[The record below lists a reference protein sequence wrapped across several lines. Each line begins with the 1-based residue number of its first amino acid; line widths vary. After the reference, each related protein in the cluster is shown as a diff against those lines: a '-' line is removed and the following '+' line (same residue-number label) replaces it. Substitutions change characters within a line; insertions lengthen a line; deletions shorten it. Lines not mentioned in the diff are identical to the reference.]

1 MFKKSLTVLVLL
13 LVVNCSFSQSFDP
26 FDKIN
31 SIYDEQNPVLSPDG
45 RTVYFTRSRHPENV
59 GGVIDLGDIW
69 YSNLMP
75 NGMWSEP
82 INARRLNN
90 KGWNGVLGFVG
101 GSDVIYLFNHYS
113 ADNSLIKTQGIARS
127 TKTTSSGWSFP
138 ENINVPYYK
147 NTSEYHGG
155 AITDDASVM
164 VVSLES
170 YGSAGGEDIYVCI
183 NKGNGQWSEPKNLG
197 LTINTKYQEFSPFLS
212 ADKKTLYFSSNGH
225 NSEGGTDIYYAERL
239 DDTWINWST
248 PVSFSELN
256 TEGKE
261 QGMHLYGNTYFYTST
276 LNSDGYGDL
285 KIYIDPE
292 SEEPT
297 PLDTT
302 VVVQPTGVTI
312 AENQPIFDD
321 KVITLYGNTINKK
334 DKKAVEA
341 KISLKTTGDE
351 PITVVKSEKG
361 SYALKIDAIGDYLLR
376 VEALGYISHQE
387 MLELKSNEINAFE
400 MNFTLDPIE
409 VGTTVNLKDVL
420 FQQSKAEFLE
430 SSYPELNLVAEFM
443 KENPKVKIRLEG
455 HTDNRGIAKYN
466 VKLSKD
472 RVEAVKKYL
481 VRKGISSKRIS
492 GKGYGGSRPIA
503 DNEDPAKRVLNRRV
517 EFTIV
522 KN

>member
-1 MFKKSLTVLVLL
+1 MFKKSLAVLVLS
-13 LVVNCSFSQSFDP
+13 LVVISLFAQSIDP

-31 SIYDEQNPVLSPDG
+31 SVYDEQNPVLSPDG
-45 RTVYFTRSRHPENV
+45 RTVYFTRSRHPQNV
-59 GGVIDLGDIW
+59 GGTIDLGDIW

-75 NGMWSEP
+75 NGKWSEP
-82 INARRLNN
+82 INAKKLNN
-90 KGWNGVLGFVG
+90 RGWNGVLGFVG

-127 TKTTSSGWSFP
+127 TKTTSGWSFP

-147 NTSEYHGG
+147 NTSEHHGG
-155 AITDDASVM
+155 SIADDASLM
-164 VVSLES
+164 IVSLES
-170 YGSAGGEDIYVCI
+170 YGSAGGEDLYVCI

-197 LTINTKYQEFSPFLS
+197 QSINTKYQEFSPFLS
-212 ADKKTLYFSSNGH
+212 SDSKTLYFSSNGH
-225 NSEGGTDIYYAERL
+225 NSTGGTDIYSAERL
-239 DDTWINWST
+239 DDTWINWSA
-248 PVSFSELN
+248 PAPFKELN

-261 QGMHLYGNTYFYTST
+261 LGLHLYNNTYFYTST

-285 KIYIDPE
+285 KIYIDPD
-292 SEEPT
+292 SDEPT

-302 VVVQPTGVTI
+302 VVVKQEDISI
-312 AENQPIFDD
+312 AENLPVFDD
-321 KVITLYGNTINKK
+321 KLITLYGNTINKK
-334 DKKAVEA
+334 SKQAIEA
-341 KISLKTTGDE
+341 KISLKTIEDKFISE
-351 PITVVKSEKG
+351 VKAEKG

-376 VEALGYISHQE
+376 VEAPGYISRQE
-387 MLELKSNEINAFE
+387 TLELKSNEINAFE
-400 MNFTLDPIE
+400 MNFALDRIE

-455 HTDNRGIAKYN
+455 HTDNRGVAKYN
-466 VKLSKD
+466 VKLSKN
-472 RVEAVKKYL
+472 RVDAVKKYL
-481 VRKGISSKRIS
+481 VRKGISTKRIS
-492 GKGYGGSRPIA
+492 GKGFGGSRPIA
-503 DNEDPAKRVLNRRV
+503 DNNDLEKRVLNRRV

>member
-1 MFKKSLTVLVLL
+1 MFRSSLTVLVLS
-13 LVVNCSFSQSFDP
+13 LVFGSLFAQSVDP

-45 RTVYFTRSRHPENV
+45 RTIYFTRSRHPENV
-59 GGVIDLGDIW
+59 GGIVDLGDIW

-75 NGMWSEP
+75 NGLWSEP
-82 INARRLNN
+82 INAKRLNN

-101 GSDVIYLFNHYS
+101 GSDVIYLFNHY
-113 ADNSLIKTQGIARS
+113 AEDNGLIKTQGIARS
-127 TKTTSSGWSFP
+127 TKTTSGWSFP

-155 AITDDASVM
+155 AITDDAAIM
-164 VVSLES
+164 LVSLES
-170 YGSAGGEDIYVCI
+170 YGTAGGEDIYVCI

-197 LTINTKYQEFSPFLS
+197 NTINTKFQEFSPFLS
-212 ADKKTLYFSSNGH
+212 ADKKTMYFSSNGH
-225 NSEGGTDIYYAERL
+225 NSTGGTDIFYSERL
-239 DDTWINWST
+239 DDSWINWST
-248 PVSFSELN
+248 PAPFAALN

-261 QGMHLYGNTYFYTST
+261 LGLHLYNNTYFYTST

-285 KIYIDPE
+285 KMYVDPE
-292 SEEPT
+292 SDEPT

-302 VVVQPTGVTI
+302 VVIEPTGITI
-312 AENQPIFDD
+312 AENIPVFDD
-321 KVITLYGNTINKK
+321 KVITLYGNTLNKK
-334 DKKAVEA
+334 DKRPVEA
-341 KISLKTTGDE
+341 KISLKTTDDTL
-351 PITVVKSEKG
+351 ISSIKSEKG
-361 SYALKIDAIGDYLLR
+361 SYALKIDAIGDYLIR
-376 VEALGYISHQE
+376 VEAPGYISHQE
-387 MLELKSNEINAFE
+387 VLELKSNEINAFE
-400 MNFTLDPIE
+400 MNFALDPIE

-420 FQQSKAEFLE
+420 FHQSKADFLE

-481 VRKGISSKRIS
+481 VRKGISAKRIS

-503 DNEDPAKRVLNRRV
+503 DNNDPAKRVLNRRV

>member
-1 MFKKSLTVLVLL
+1 MFRKSLTALVLF
-13 LVVNCSFSQSFDP
+13 LVVSSLYSQSIDP

-45 RTVYFTRSRHPENV
+45 RTMYFTRSGHPENV
-59 GGVIDLGDIW
+59 GGTIDLGDIW

-75 NGMWSEP
+75 NGIWSEP
-82 INARRLNN
+82 INAKRLNN

-127 TKTTSSGWSFP
+127 TKTTSGWSIP

-155 AITDDASVM
+155 TITDDAAIM

-170 YGSAGGEDIYVCI
+170 YGTVGGEDLYVCI
-183 NKGNGQWSEPKNLG
+183 NKGNGQWTEPKNLG
-197 LTINTKYQEFSPFLS
+197 QTINTKYQEFSPFLLS
-212 ADKKTLYFSSNGH
+212 DNKTLYFSSNGH
-225 NSEGGTDIYYAERL
+225 NYKGGTDIFYSERL

-248 PVSFSELN
+248 PSPLAELN

-261 QGMHLYGNTYFYTST
+261 LGLKLYGNTYFYTST

-285 KIYIDPE
+285 KIFIDPE
-292 SEEPT
+292 SNKPT
-297 PLDTT
+297 PIDTT
-302 VVVQPTGVTI
+302 VVIENNGVSI
-312 AENQPIFDD
+312 AENQPVFDD
-321 KVITLYGNTINKK
+321 KLITLYGNTTNKK
-334 DKKAVEA
+334 DGKAVLA
-341 KISLKTTGDE
+341 KISLKTTDD
-351 PITVVKSEKG
+351 ILINTVKSEKG

-376 VEALGYISHQE
+376 VEAPGYLSHQE
-387 MLELKSNEINAFE
+387 VLELKSNEINAFE
-400 MNFTLDPIE
+400 MNFALDPIE
-409 VGTTVNLKDVL
+409 VGTKVNLKDVL

-430 SSYPELNLVAEFM
+430 TSYPELNLVAEFM

-481 VRKGISSKRIS
+481 VRKGISAKRIS

-503 DNEDPAKRVLNRRV
+503 DNNDPAKRILNRRV